1 MKISFVIPCYGSE
14 HTVAS
19 VVDDLRKII
28 RTLNVDDYEIILVS
42 DASPD
47 NVFSVIRDLCI
58 KDPDHLYGM
67 ELAKNFGQHAA
78 LMAGYRK
85 TTGDIV
91 FSLDDDGQA
100 PIESVPALINELEKG
115 ADVVFG
121 AYDKKKH
128 NIFRNFGS
136 YLNDFMAEKLIGKPK
151 NLQVT
156 SFFAAKKFII
166 DRITQ
171 YDNSFPY
178 LLGLILQATKHFS
191 NVPVKHRERLQGTSG
206 YNFKRLFSLWI
217 NGFTAF
223 SVKPLRL
230 ATLIGFMCAIFGFLL
245 GFWVIINKIIHP
257 DVPAGYSSIMAV
269 IIFIGGV
276 LMLLLGMI
284 GEYIGRIYICI
295 NKSPQYVI
303 RETTRTNL

>member
-14 HTVAS
+14 YTVAS
-19 VVDDLRKII
+19 VVDDLRKVI
-28 RTLNVDDYEIILVS
+28 RTLNVNDYEIILVS

-100 PIESVPALINELEKG
+100 PVESVPALINELEKG

-121 AYDKKKH
+121 TYDKKQH

-136 YLNDFMAEKLIGKPK
+136 RLNDFMLLK
-151 NLQVT
+151 NL
-156 SFFAAKKFII
+156 SLIESLNMII
-166 DRITQ
+166 R
-171 YDNSFPY
+171 FPIY
-178 LLGLILQATKHFS
+178 LG
-191 NVPVKHRERLQGTSG
+191 
-206 YNFKRLFSLWI
+206 
-217 NGFTAF
+217 
-223 SVKPLRL
+223 
-230 ATLIGFMCAIFGFLL
+230 
-245 GFWVIINKIIHP
+245 
-257 DVPAGYSSIMAV
+257 
-269 IIFIGGV
+269 
-276 LMLLLGMI
+276 
-284 GEYIGRIYICI
+284 
-295 NKSPQYVI
+295 
-303 RETTRTNL
+303 